1 MRAAEVRDG
10 HARVAR
16 RAGDAVGREAELRR
30 VKAQWMAAKVYQR
43 DSLFNQARE
52 IGTSWIEGLPLDSN
66 ELLLD
71 RLQRVTA
78 DQVRSVAQ
86 RYFDDTQLTV
96 AVLQPLPKS
105 GTVST
110 AGKPSAT
117 APAVEVK
124 R

>member
-1 MRAAEVRDG
+1 MLFRS
-10 HARVAR
+10 
-16 RAGDAVGREAELRR
+16 LRR

-105 GTVST
+105 GTVPT
-110 AGKPSAT
+110 VGKPSAT